1 MCYLN
6 LKPPIYFE
14 EKHREP
20 KENTVFVM
28 DSSRAPK
35 SQFYS
40 LLCNVKLHLPI
51 AQVKLRLEFISPI
64 AKAKFTSPGHDSL
77 CRLNSILSY
86 IVGVFIEKLFTFWY
100 ALSFFVVDGKD
111 ARRDKRFSK
120 FSPRR
125 ARSQKVWSRSSTAT
139 WEAFSSGTRGVWKR
153 IRTARFDTFS
163 KIRDLI

>member
-6 LKPPIYFE
+6 LKPLIYFE

-28 DSSRAPK
+28 GSNRAPK

-64 AKAKFTSPGHDSL
+64 AKVKFTSPGHDFL

-86 IVGVFIEKLFTFWY
+86 MVVR
-100 ALSFFVVDGKD
+100 FFLKNSLRSDMLYP
-111 ARRDKRFSK
+111 FS
-120 FSPRR
+120 
-125 ARSQKVWSRSSTAT
+125 
-139 WEAFSSGTRGVWKR
+139 
-153 IRTARFDTFS
+153 
-163 KIRDLI
+163 

>member
-1 MCYLN
+1 MALSLTTYTTKGHYLRHKFRQEMYVFGFKCACYLN

-28 DSSRAPK
+28 GCSRAPK

-64 AKAKFTSPGHDSL
+64 AKAKFTSPGHDFL

-86 IVGVFIEKLFTFWY
+86 MVGVFI
-100 ALSFFVVDGKD
+100 
-111 ARRDKRFSK
+111 
-120 FSPRR
+120 
-125 ARSQKVWSRSSTAT
+125 
-139 WEAFSSGTRGVWKR
+139 
-153 IRTARFDTFS
+153 
-163 KIRDLI
+163 

>member
-6 LKPPIYFE
+6 LKPLIYFE

-28 DSSRAPK
+28 GSNRAPK

-64 AKAKFTSPGHDSL
+64 AKVKFTSPGHDFL

-86 IVGVFIEKLFTFWY
+86 LVGVFIEKLFTF
-100 ALSFFVVDGKD
+100 
-111 ARRDKRFSK
+111 
-120 FSPRR
+120 
-125 ARSQKVWSRSSTAT
+125 
-139 WEAFSSGTRGVWKR
+139 
-153 IRTARFDTFS
+153 
-163 KIRDLI
+163 